1 MGRVQT
7 ARCLLPAFLC
17 ARERDVWVRGRSWN
31 LPSNFPEIKSWK
43 NGKKSG
49 VFSKLQQVL
58 YNWIV
63 FVLVKSYPVSPIRSL
78 CIVKKALFLSFLRSV
93 LMNYLITLSLEKKLL
108 FWKKV
113 LNFGSKYLYEACLIL
128 NVAYRN
134 IFQHLWAFRQ
144 LFSNRN
150 ICVIVWTSIGATG
163 LYSKPYWE
171 INFW

>member
-1 MGRVQT
+1 MV
-7 ARCLLPAFLC
+7 
-17 ARERDVWVRGRSWN
+17 
-31 LPSNFPEIKSWK
+31 KSLEF
-43 NGKKSG
+43 
-49 VFSKLQQVL
+49 FSKLQQVL
-58 YNWIV
+58 YNWIF
-63 FVLVKSYPVSPIRSL
+63 FVLVKSYPVSPVRSR
-78 CIVKKALFLSFLRSV
+78 CIVKKALFRPFLRSV

-150 ICVIVWTSIGATG
+150 VCVIVWTSIKLA
-163 LYSKPYWE
+163 YSQKLTEKSISDNSGCELRSYM
-171 INFW
+171 INLSC